1 MSFDFGVNERSLKR
15 RSKRSDREGKDD
27 SEKKPIVDKLSFS
40 KASQFPR
47 GISADARECITTLA
61 LNTQTLRKLRAEQ
74 DTTIERRCSRDC
86 I

>member
-1 MSFDFGVNERSLKR
+1 MILK
-15 RSKRSDREGKDD
+15 KT
-27 SEKKPIVDKLSFS
+27 PIVDKLSFS

-74 DTTIERRCSRDC
+74 DTAIKRRCSRDC

>member
-1 MSFDFGVNERSLKR
+1 MSAILKR
-15 RSKRSDREGKDD
+15 RSKRSDRKGKND
-27 SEKKPIVDKLSFS
+27 SEKNSIVDKLSFS

-61 LNTQTLRKLRAEQ
+61 LNTQTLRKLSSAEQ
-74 DTTIERRCSRDC
+74 DTAIERRCSRDC